1 MKRGDA
7 VTETTEG
14 YDIIGDVHG
23 HADKLVEL
31 LGKMEYEEIGG
42 VWTHPVRTAVFVGDL
57 IDRGPKQVETV
68 AIVRRMVD
76 AGTAQIIL
84 GNHEFN
90 AIAWATEDP
99 DNPGDHFRSHNDKNT
114 KQHHE
119 YLAQVGE
126 GSELHLEH
134 LRWFMTLPL
143 WLDLGDLRVV
153 HACWDP
159 KSFVAI
165 AGMTGPDNSLT
176 DELVLEASRKGSPAH
191 QAIEHLLKGPEI
203 PIPEPFKDK
212 DGHDRHEARFK
223 WWLADAATSLRR
235 AAVIPEGS
243 ETPEKRDYPPLPET
257 PVDPPPPVA
266 PYADH
271 VPVFYGHYWERG
283 TPTRSGEHTACVDYS
298 AGKGGRLVAYRWQ
311 SESVLGDDHFVAT
324 AK

>member
-1 MKRGDA
+1 
-7 VTETTEG
+7 VIETTEG

-31 LGKMEYEEIGG
+31 LGEMAYEEIGG
-42 VWTHPVRTAVFVGDL
+42 VWTHPVRTAIFVGDL

-68 AIVRRMVD
+68 ALVRRMVE

-90 AIAWATEDP
+90 AVSWATR
-99 DNPGDHFRSHNDKNT
+99 NPEEPG
-114 KQHHE
+114 E
-119 YLAQVGE
+119 YLRRHNRKHYGQHREYLRQVGE
-126 GSELHLEH
+126 WSELHHEH

-159 KSFVAI
+159 TAMADL
-165 AGMTGPDNSLT
+165 AGMVGPGNTLT
-176 DELVLEASRKGSPAH
+176 DDLVLAASDKDTRAH
-191 QAIEHLLKGPEI
+191 RAIEHLLKGPEI
-203 PIPEPFKDK
+203 WIPEPYLDK
-212 DGHDRHEARFK
+212 DGNPRHKARYA
-223 WWLADAATSLRR
+223 WWLADAASSLRR

-257 PVDPPPPVA
+257 PVDPPPPVD

-271 VPVFYGHYWERG
+271 VSVFYGHYWERG

-298 AGKGGRLVAYRWQ
+298 AGKGGRLVAYRW
-311 SESVLGDDHFVAT
+311 SGEANLRNDRFVRT
-324 AK
+324 A